1 MPPCSILKEEQQPRI
16 TQTNKKNDL
25 SNAGQ
30 IVLLIIMNM
39 PISMI
44 QYANKHYM
52 NIQTSI
58 STIFYSCTNPLSF
71 FSKPNHQYTNKL
83 KATTVASPPN
93 VYDNVCPS

>member
-1 MPPCSILKEEQQPRI
+1 MPPCSIPKEELQPRI

-71 FSKPNHQYTNKL
+71 FSKPNRQYTNKL